1 MNYKLL
7 LFSIICLIV
16 VSCGSD
22 KKANALETLELAFSE
37 MPNSENGEA
46 LVAAYEAQLATAE
59 QPADKIALTQKMATT
74 YFKMGVPEGLQS
86 GFTNLIQDYSEQPT
100 ATTAAQSIMDSV
112 LYNITDAA
120 TGRLKPAI
128 AKQYISLTEIYAKSL
143 PDAAESPEQLYKS
156 GEIARSI
163 GDFQKAL
170 SIYSTIENFFPQ
182 YEKAPKALFMQ
193 AFTYAEDLKNEE
205 EARKLYEAF
214 IEKYPE
220 DDFVDDAQILLSTLG
235 KTDEELFQALEKK

>member
-1 MNYKLL
+1 NYRLL
-7 LFSIICLIV
+7 LFSLTCFV
-16 VSCGSD
+16 FTACSSD
-22 KKANALETLELAFSE
+22 KQMTALEKLEAAFAQ

-46 LVAAYEAQLATAE
+46 LVSAYETQLATTE
-59 QPADKIALTQKMATT
+59 QIEEKITLTQKMATT
-74 YFKMGVPEGLQS
+74 YLKMGVPEGLQA
-86 GFTNLIQDYSEQPT
+86 GFTKLVQNFEGQAA
-100 ATTAAQSIMDSV
+100 ATGAAQAIMDSV
-112 LYNITDAA
+112 LHDITNPAD
-120 TGRLKPAI
+120 GRLKPAV
-128 AKQYISLTEIYAKSL
+128 AKQYISLTEIYAKSR
-143 PDAAESPEQLYKS
+143 PDATESPEQLYKS

-170 SIYSTIENFFPQ
+170 SIYSTIENYFPQ

-235 KTDEELFQALEKK
+235 KTDEEIFQALEKK